1 METYPFRDPTLPLEE
16 RLADL
21 MKRLTIE
28 EKLALLP
35 TQQAAIERLG
45 IPEYHIGAE
54 GAHGFVDREGVSTT
68 FPQTIGL
75 ACSWD
80 RRLFREIGKVIGEE
94 ARAYFK
100 KSGKGGLSLWF
111 PTIDM
116 ERHPRW
122 GRTEEGYG
130 EDPYLTGELAAEIIR
145 GAQGEDPFYL
155 QVSCA
160 PKHFFANNNEK
171 NRGSCSCSVDPR
183 NLYEYYLP
191 AFKTAF
197 LKGGAYSLMTAY
209 NEVNGIP
216 MMIHPLVRDLVKNT
230 WGLEGK
236 GHVVT
241 DGADVRCTVLLHH
254 YFEKH
259 ADTIAA
265 ALKNGVDTMTD
276 DPALVIPAAREA
288 LQQGL
293 MSEAELDRAVAAS
306 LRVRFRFGHF
316 DPPGICPYDQPVEE
330 GPESPRKRN
339 LARRAVQE
347 SVVLLKNV
355 LPLQESRQPLLPL
368 DLVSPIPSGK
378 RAKIALIGPLI
389 DQVYGDWYSGNPPYR
404 VSVVDALRSLVES
417 QHGKEGFIYE
427 QALDEVCFT
436 TMDGRPLVIDGD
448 GNLRIGKGK
457 SPVESSFEGPAFGTV
472 GLEMGVSAAA
482 TPCAE
487 SSLPEQVFAGIDDS
501 ASLFGK
507 VSPELSAA
515 VFVRE
520 DWGWG
525 ANTLYNPERQR
536 YLETKEFFDVS
547 RQPAEGE
554 ALLDERGPSGS
565 SSLKANAST
574 TLNWFITTLYNLIPT
589 NISLMRGKT
598 GTTEPTKRSPSQPE
612 TLVVEEHGRLEQI
625 ERTGRKSPS
634 SQGWEAGSI
643 SDTPF
648 VEKNYTLYRQGPV
661 FLRTWNSKT
670 LRIDKEGNFHLERF
684 CSEPTPLMMHLLRDG
699 IEKAVEAAK
708 GAETVIL
715 CLGNNPV
722 INGKEE
728 VDRPSLRLPPYQSAL
743 LKAVLAANPRTVV
756 VLMASYP
763 FTLDEEERA
772 APAIVYLAHGLQE
785 LGNGLVDV
793 LVGRVS
799 PAGRL
804 PLTWYEREKDLP
816 DIMEYDI
823 IRSGLTYQY
832 TRQPVLFPFGHGLSY
847 SRFTYKDL
855 RCSSPRLAP
864 GEEVS
869 IHCTVVNE
877 GPLPAD
883 EVVQFYVAFYGSKAP
898 RPLRSLKGFERLH
911 LRVGEARPVEFRLR
925 SEDLAIWDV
934 RQGRF
939 WVESGRATLMI
950 GASSEDIRL
959 STDIEIQG
967 ECLLPRSPDHIEAW
981 NYDAYQWCYLHEK
994 RGESVPAVFGVA
1006 KRQEK
1011 LHGGEAYG
1019 TFEGGTAQNGRIPA
1033 REQKMWPSVGA
1044 KSDKNGGIQK
1054 SFESVPW
1061 VLYREIDFEG
1071 GKTVIEVTTAA
1082 GPGTTLELYLDSLE
1096 GPPHAVLPLPT
1107 TTDICAI
1114 PDAPQR
1120 PDLVWATLAFPI
1132 APIEGIHDLY
1142 LVFRGN
1148 LALHRFRFG
1157 PTASASVAT

>member
-183 NLYEYYLP
+183 NMYEYYLP
-191 AFKTAF
+191 AFEKAF
-197 LKGGAYSLMTAY
+197 LKGDAYSLMTAY

-254 YFEKH
+254 YFETH
-259 ADTIAA
+259 AQTIAA

-330 GPESPRKRN
+330 GPESPRKRA

-347 SVVLLKNV
+347 SVVLLKNGV
-355 LPLQESRQPLLPL
+355 PVEGPQRPLLPL
-368 DLVSPIPSGK
+368 DLSSPIPSGK
-378 RAKIALIGPLI
+378 GAKIALIGPLI
-389 DQVYGDWYSGNPPYR
+389 DHVYSDWYSGNPPYR
-404 VSVVDALRSLVES
+404 VSVMDALRPLVED
-417 QHGKEGFIYE
+417 QWGKEGFICE
-427 QALDEVCFT
+427 RALDEVCFT

-448 GNLRIGKGK
+448 GNLRIGKV
-457 SPVESSFEGPAFGTV
+457 PPE
-472 GLEMGVSAAA
+472 
-482 TPCAE
+482 TP
-487 SSLPEQVFAGIDDS
+487 
-501 ASLFGK
+501 
-507 VSPELSAA
+507 AA

-525 ANTLYNPERQR
+525 ANTLYSPERQR
-536 YLETKEFFDVS
+536 YLETKESFDVS

-554 ALLDERGPSGS
+554 DLWGEGKGYGDSP
-565 SSLKANAST
+565 LKVTAST
-574 TLNWFITTLYNLIPT
+574 TLNWFITTLYNLVPAHIASRRERSGIAELTKDGPFQHEAMQEPKDGGT
-589 NISLMRGKT
+589 EQQRARKFAFSEWRKT
-598 GTTEPTKRSPSQPE
+598 DTIVGSPF
-612 TLVVEEHGRLEQI
+612 I
-625 ERTGRKSPS
+625 
-634 SQGWEAGSI
+634 
-643 SDTPF
+643 
-648 VEKNYTLYRQGPV
+648 EKNCALYREGPA

-684 CSEPTPLMMHLLRDG
+684 CTEPTPLMMHLLRDG

-763 FTLDEEERA
+763 FMLDEEERA

-804 PLTWYEREKDLP
+804 PLTWYEREEGLP

-832 TRQPVLFPFGHGLSY
+832 TRRPVLFPFGHGLSY

-864 GEEVS
+864 GAEVS
-869 IHCTVVNE
+869 IRCTVVNE

-925 SEDLAIWDV
+925 AEDLAIWDV

-939 WVESGRATLMI
+939 WVEPGRASIMI

-959 STDIEIQG
+959 STEIEILG
-967 ECLLPRSPDHIEAW
+967 ESLPPRCADSIEAW
-981 NYDAYQWCYLHEK
+981 SYDSYQWCYLHEK
-994 RGESVPAVFGVA
+994 RGEPIPAVFGTT

-1011 LHGGEAYG
+1011 LHGGAAYG
-1019 TFEGGTAQNGRIPA
+1019 VVNGEHP
-1033 REQKMWPSVGA
+1033 
-1044 KSDKNGGIQK
+1044 QK
-1054 SFESVPW
+1054 SKTPFQGQGLRAPGEGKNDRNGSAQDILESVLW

-1071 GKTVIEVTTAA
+1071 GKTVIEVTAAA